1 MPHKR
6 SALLVSPEELATQL
20 QDTSLVILD
29 CTSAVVPSS
38 NAPGFAVASGRQA
51 FLEGHIPGAQFIDLQ
66 EDISIPAEG
75 LLFTLPPVELFAAAM
90 KRFGIGHGNRVVLYS
105 TGQPGWAA
113 RVWLMLRGF
122 GFDNAAILDGG
133 FAGWKQ
139 AGLPVEQDEVSP
151 RPPPAQEFDWQLREE
166 IFVSTSTVEAAESA
180 ALVNALDPTA
190 FRGEAAISYGRP
202 GRIPGSIN
210 IPTATLVDP
219 KTGRYLKQDELERLF
234 SAAGLREDSEIIAYC
249 GAGVAASNVVF
260 ARILAGADAPASVY
274 DGSLLEWA
282 SDPDRPLVTG

>member
-6 SALLVSPEELATQL
+6 SELLVSPEELAVQL
-20 QDTSLVILD
+20 SDPSLVILD

-38 NAPGFAVASGRQA
+38 NKPGFAVASGRQA
-51 FLEGHIPGAQFIDLQ
+51 FLDGHIPGAQFIDLQ
-66 EDISIPAEG
+66 EDISVPTEA
-75 LLFTLPPVELFAAAM
+75 LLFTLPPVEFFAAAM
-90 KRFGIGHGNRVVLYS
+90 KRFRIGHGSRVVLYS

-133 FAGWKQ
+133 FSGWKQ
-139 AGLPVEQDEVSP
+139 AGLPVEQGEASP
-151 RPPPAQEFDWQLREE
+151 CPVPAQEFDWRLREG
-166 IFVSTSTVEAAESA
+166 IFVSTSDVEATKSA
-180 ALVNALDPTA
+180 SLVNALDQSA

-210 IPTATLVDP
+210 IPTSTLVD
-219 KTGRYLKQDELERLF
+219 KATGRYLKQNELERLF
-234 SAAGLREDSEIIAYC
+234 DEAGLQEDSEIIAYC

-260 ARILAGADAPASVY
+260 ARILAGSDAPASVY

-282 SDPDRPLVTG
+282 SNPDRPLVTG

>member
-6 SALLVSPEELATQL
+6 SELLVSPEELAAQL
-20 QDTSLVILD
+20 NDPALVILD

-51 FLEGHIPGAQFIDLQ
+51 FLDGHIPGAQFIDLQ
-66 EDISIPAEG
+66 EDISVLAKG
-75 LLFTLPPVELFAAAM
+75 LLFTLPPAELFAASL
-90 KRFGIGHGNRVVLYS
+90 KRFGIGQGSRIVLYS

-139 AGLPVEQDEVSP
+139 AGLPVEQGEASP
-151 RPPPAQEFDWQLREE
+151 RPAPAQEFDWRLREGT
-166 IFVSTSTVEAAESA
+166 FVSTPDVEATKSA
-180 ALVNALDPTA
+180 TLVNALDPAA

-210 IPTATLVDP
+210 IPTSTLVD
-219 KTGRYLKQDELERLF
+219 KATGRYLKQDELEHLF
-234 SAAGLREDSEIIAYC
+234 GEAGLSEDSEIIAYC

-260 ARILAGADAPASVY
+260 ARILAGTNAPASVY